1 MAVAR
6 LLSAAAETDKELIAA
21 PGAGKAI
28 EIYGIHIASNAANTV
43 SLYEDAGATLLHRE
57 YAQTPPPLGPGSQA
71 LDVLTVA
78 KNLSVTST
86 NAVAMFIKVIYRVVS
101 V

>member
-6 LLSAAAETDKELIAA
+6 FLSAVAETDTELVAA

-28 EIYGIHIASNAANTV
+28 EVYGIHIASNGANTV
-43 SLYEDAGATLLHRE
+43 SLYEDAGSTLLHRE
-57 YAQTPPPLGPGSQA
+57 YAQTPPPLGPGSQPW
-71 LDVLTVA
+71 DVLAAA

-86 NAVAMFIKVIYRVVS
+86 GTVALFIKVVYRIVNV
-101 V
+101 